1 MTKKRTAKL
10 AALVAITLAMI
21 SSASA
26 QTTDAKACSQQE
38 RSNQTLGEE
47 LGQSNGVLCPSEV
60 DPGIKARTP
69 EDGNTLII
77 IPPGSAGGDPGIQ
90 PK

>member
-1 MTKKRTAKL
+1 MTNNRTAKL
-10 AALVAITLAMI
+10 AASVAIALAMI

-26 QTTDAKACSQQE
+26 QTTDSKACSQQE

-47 LGQSNGVLCPSEV
+47 LGQSNGVICPSEV
-60 DPGIKARTP
+60 DPGIKAPTP
-69 EDGNTLII
+69 EGGNTPI
-77 IPPGSAGGDPGIQ
+77 IPPPGSPGGNPNIQ